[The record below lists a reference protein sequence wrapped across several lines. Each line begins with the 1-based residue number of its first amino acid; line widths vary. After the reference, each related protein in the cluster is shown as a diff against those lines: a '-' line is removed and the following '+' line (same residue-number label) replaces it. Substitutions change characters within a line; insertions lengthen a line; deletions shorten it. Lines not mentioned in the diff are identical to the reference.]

1 MEVGMNHVYKLIGRV
16 DSANADKL
24 EEDLFR
30 EFDQHGALSL
40 DADKLEYI
48 SSAGLR
54 VLLKLRRRQGSLDV
68 FNVSPDVYDIFVM
81 TGFSDMMDIKKKL
94 RQFAVDNCELIGK
107 GGSGSVYRISD
118 DEIIKVYTSQTPLAS
133 IERERE
139 LAKTAFVAG
148 VPTAIPYDVVRVD
161 ENYGIIFEMV
171 KADVISRKFMNE
183 PENYDSYANKY
194 AELFKQIHSVSLA
207 GKGLPSTGQI
217 YLSYVDRLEGWYD
230 DKELERLRW
239 FIRQIPERDTMVHG
253 DFHTNNVMVQGD
265 ELLIIDM
272 EEISYG
278 NPIYDLAASYF
289 VHVLNAR
296 RYPDRVMRFLNVTSE
311 VAMDLWNVI
320 MRHYFDTEDQE
331 TIDRYNT
338 IIENFCLLKSALVP
352 AVWVNVPDD
361 QKKESVEAAR
371 NYLFPQ
377 MESLL
382 ESLQRISC

>member
-1 MEVGMNHVYKLIGRV
+1 MGVGMNHVYKLIGRV
-16 DSANADKL
+16 DSANAGKL
-24 EEDLFR
+24 EEDLFK
-30 EFDQHGALSL
+30 EYDQHGALSL
-40 DADKLEYI
+40 DADELEYI

-54 VLLKLRRRQGSLDV
+54 VLLKLRQRQDDLEV

-81 TGFSDMMDIKKKL
+81 TGFSDLMDIKKKL
-94 RQFAVDNCELIGK
+94 RKFAVDNCELIGK

-148 VPTAIPYDVVRVD
+148 IPTAIPYDVVKVD
-161 ENYGIIFEMV
+161 DNYGIIFEMV

-183 PENYDSYANKY
+183 PENYDTYANKY
-194 AELFKQIHSVSLA
+194 AELFKEIHKVSLA
-207 GKGLPSTGQI
+207 GKGLPSTSQI

-239 FIRQIPERDTMVHG
+239 FIQQIPEKDTMVHG

-289 VHVLNAR
+289 VHVVNAR
-296 RYPDRVMRFLNVTSE
+296 RYPDRVMRYLNVTAE
-311 VAMDLWNVI
+311 VAIDLWNVI
-320 MRHYFDTEDQE
+320 MRHYFNTEDQE
-331 TIDRYNT
+331 AINSYNT

-352 AVWVNVPDD
+352 AIWVNVPDD

-371 NYLFPQ
+371 THFFPQ

-382 ESLQRISC
+382 ESLQRIP